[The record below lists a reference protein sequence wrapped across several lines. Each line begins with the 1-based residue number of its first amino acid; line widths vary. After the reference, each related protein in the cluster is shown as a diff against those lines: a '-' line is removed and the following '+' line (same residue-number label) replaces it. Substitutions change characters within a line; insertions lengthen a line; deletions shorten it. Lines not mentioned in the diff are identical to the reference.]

1 MGRGGGAGAP
11 AMTGFVVRRVLAVV
25 PVLLVVAVIVF
36 AMLRAVP
43 GDPAAVIAGDSATPE
58 QVAALREKL
67 GLEKPVPVQF
77 GLWLGDVLRGDLGE
91 SYFFRQPVSAL
102 IAQRLEPTL
111 ALGLAALS
119 IAVVVA
125 VPLGVLAAFRQG
137 SWIDRA
143 VMAVSVAGFSM
154 PIFVLG
160 YLLVWIFSVQ
170 LEWLPVQGYARIGD
184 GVGPWLQRLV
194 LPAVTLAIAYVAL
207 VARITRTSVLE
218 VLNEDYVRTARAKG
232 LREFDVL
239 SRHALR
245 NAAVPILTV
254 VGIGLAVLIGGA
266 VVTESVFAIPGL
278 GRLTVEAVL
287 SRDFPVIQ
295 ALILLFATA
304 YVFVNLAIDIGYAL
318 LDPRIRY

>member
-1 MGRGGGAGAP
+1 MI
-11 AMTGFVVRRVLAVV
+11 GFVARRVAAVV

-36 AMLRAVP
+36 GILRSVP

-67 GLEKPVPVQF
+67 GLEKPIVTQF
-77 GLWLGDVLRGDLGE
+77 VIWLGGVLRGDLGE
-91 SYFFRQPVSAL
+91 SYYFRKPVAEL
-102 IAQRLEPTL
+102 IVQRLEPTL

-119 IAVVVA
+119 IAVSVA
-125 VPLGVLAAFRQG
+125 VPLGVVAAFRQG
-137 SWIDRA
+137 TWIDRA
-143 VMAVSVAGFSM
+143 VMGLSVAGFSM
-154 PIFVLG
+154 PVFVLG

-170 LEWLPVQGYARIGD
+170 LEWLPVQGYARIAD
-184 GVGPWLQRLV
+184 GLGPFLERLL
-194 LPAVTLAIAYVAL
+194 LPALTLALVYVAL

-232 LREFDVL
+232 LRERDVL
-239 SRHALR
+239 TRHALR

-304 YVFVNLAIDIGYAL
+304 YVFVNLAIDIGYAV

>member
-1 MGRGGGAGAP
+1 MI
-11 AMTGFVVRRVLAVV
+11 GFVARRVLAVV
-25 PVLLVVAVIVF
+25 PVLFVVAVIVF
-36 AMLRAVP
+36 AILRTVP

-67 GLEKPVPVQF
+67 GLEKPVVTQF
-77 GLWLGDVLRGDLGE
+77 VIWLGGVLRGDLGE
-91 SYFFRQPVSAL
+91 SYFFRKPVAEL

-119 IAVVVA
+119 IAVSVA
-125 VPLGVLAAFRQG
+125 VPLGVVAAFRQG
-137 SWIDRA
+137 TWIDRA
-143 VMAVSVAGFSM
+143 VMGLSVAGFSM
-154 PIFVLG
+154 PVFVLG

-170 LEWLPVQGYARIGD
+170 LEWLPVQGYARIAD
-184 GVGPWLQRLV
+184 GVGPFLERLL
-194 LPAVTLAIAYVAL
+194 LPAVTLALVYVAL

-232 LREFDVL
+232 LRERDVL
-239 SRHALR
+239 TRHALR

-295 ALILLFATA
+295 ALILLFATG
-304 YVFVNLAIDIGYAL
+304 YVFVNLAIDIGYAV

>member
-1 MGRGGGAGAP
+1 MI
-11 AMTGFVVRRVLAVV
+11 GFVARRVLAVV
-25 PVLLVVAVIVF
+25 PVLFVVAVIVF
-36 AMLRAVP
+36 AILRAVP

-67 GLEKPVPVQF
+67 GLEKPVVTQF
-77 GLWLGDVLRGDLGE
+77 AIWLGGVLRGDLGE
-91 SYFFRQPVSAL
+91 SYFFRKPVAEL

-119 IAVVVA
+119 IAVSVA
-125 VPLGVLAAFRQG
+125 VPLGVVAAFRQG
-137 SWIDRA
+137 TWIDRA
-143 VMAVSVAGFSM
+143 VMGLSVAGFSM
-154 PIFVLG
+154 PVFVLG

-170 LEWLPVQGYARIGD
+170 LEWLPVQGYARIAD
-184 GVGPWLQRLV
+184 GLGPFLERLL
-194 LPAVTLAIAYVAL
+194 LPAVTLALVYVAL

-232 LREFDVL
+232 LRERDVL
-239 SRHALR
+239 TRHALR

-295 ALILLFATA
+295 ALILLFATG
-304 YVFVNLAIDIGYAL
+304 YVFVNLAIDIGYAV